1 MGGIGLAFLLLFWF
15 FVFYF
20 IVLPLDLPRKQEQKK
35 IMALIVQKFGGTSV
49 GSPEKIKAVAERVLR
64 YKSQGNQMVVVLS
77 AMSGETNRLVA
88 LASQMQE
95 FPDTRE
101 MDMLLSTGEQ
111 VTIALFAMAIK
122 HAGGDAISF
131 LGDQVKILTDS
142 VHTKA
147 RIESIDSEKILAEL
161 EQGRVVIIAGFQGVN
176 ELGDITTLGRGG
188 SDTTAV
194 ALAASLKADS
204 CEIFT
209 DVEGVYT
216 TDPNIC
222 SKARKIDRISYDE
235 MLELASLGAK
245 VLDIRSVTFAKR
257 YNVPIHVRSTFTE
270 TEGTWVVEEDKQ
282 MEGMI
287 VSGVTYNKNEARIT
301 VSGVPNQPGLAAKI
315 FTPISDADII
325 VDMIIQNQDAGRGKA
340 DMTFTVMRTDY
351 ERTLKLLQDV
361 VSKIGAEQV
370 QGDTNITK
378 ISIVGVGMRNHSGI
392 AATMFSVLAKEGIN
406 ISMIS
411 TSEIKVS
418 CVIEEKYTEL
428 AIRALHDAFELDKVN
443 LPTEEA

>member
-1 MGGIGLAFLLLFWF
+1 
-15 FVFYF
+15 
-20 IVLPLDLPRKQEQKK
+20 
-35 IMALIVQKFGGTSV
+35 MALIVQKFGGTSV
-49 GSPEKIKAVAERVLR
+49 GSPAKIKAVAERVLR

-77 AMSGETNRLVA
+77 AMSGETNRLVD

-95 FPDTRE
+95 LPDTRE

-111 VTIALFAMAIK
+111 VTISLFAMAVK
-122 HAGGDAISF
+122 QAGGDAVSF
-131 LGDQVKILTDS
+131 LGDQVKINTDS

-161 EQGRVVIIAGFQGVN
+161 NQGRVVVIAGFQGVN
-176 ELGDITTLGRGG
+176 EKGDITTLGRGG

-194 ALAASLKADS
+194 ALAAALKADS

-222 SKARKIDRISYDE
+222 AKARKIDRISYDE

-245 VLDIRSVTFAKR
+245 VLDIRSVTLAKR
-257 YNVPIHVRSTFTE
+257 YKVPIHVRSTFTE
-270 TEGTWVVEEDKQ
+270 TEGTWVIEEDKQ
-282 MEGMI
+282 MEGLI

-301 VSGVPNQPGLAAKI
+301 VSGVPNQPGIAAKI
-315 FTPISDADII
+315 FTPISDENII

-340 DMTFTVMRTDY
+340 DMTFTVVRTDY
-351 ERTLKLLQDV
+351 ERTLKLLQELIK
-361 VSKIGAEQV
+361 KIGAENV
-370 QGDTNITK
+370 QGDTNIAK
-378 ISIVGVGMRNHSGI
+378 ISVVGVGMRNHSGI
-392 AATMFSVLAKEGIN
+392 ASTMFSVLAKEGIN

-428 AIRALHDAFELDKVN
+428 AVRALHDAFELDKTN
-443 LPTEEA
+443 LPSEEK

>member
-1 MGGIGLAFLLLFWF
+1 
-15 FVFYF
+15 
-20 IVLPLDLPRKQEQKK
+20 
-35 IMALIVQKFGGTSV
+35 MALIVQKFGGTSV

-64 YKSQGNQMVVVLS
+64 YKNQGNRMVVVLS
-77 AMSGETNRLVA
+77 AMSGETNRLVD
-88 LASQMQE
+88 LASKMQE
-95 FPDTRE
+95 LPDTRE

-111 VTIALFAMAIK
+111 VTIALFAMAVK
-122 HAGGDAISF
+122 QAGSDAISF
-131 LGDQVKILTDS
+131 LGDQVKINTDS

-147 RIESIDSEKILAEL
+147 RIESIDSDKIMTEL
-161 EQGRVVIIAGFQGVN
+161 DQGRVVVIAGFQGVN
-176 ELGDITTLGRGG
+176 DKGDITTLGRGG

-194 ALAASLKADS
+194 ALAAALKADS

-222 SKARKIDRISYDE
+222 AKARKIDRISYDE

-257 YNVPIHVRSTFTE
+257 YKVPVHVRSTFTE

-282 MEGMI
+282 MEGLI

-301 VSGVPNQPGLAAKI
+301 VSGVPNQPGIAAKI

-325 VDMIIQNQDAGRGKA
+325 VDMIIQNQNPEGGKA

-361 VSKIGAEQV
+361 VARIGAEKV
-370 QGDTNITK
+370 QGDTSIVK

-392 AATMFSVLAKEGIN
+392 ASTMFSVLAKEGIN

-428 AIRALHDAFELDKVN
+428 AIRALHDAFELDKIN
-443 LPTEEA
+443 QPSEEK

>member
-1 MGGIGLAFLLLFWF
+1 
-15 FVFYF
+15 
-20 IVLPLDLPRKQEQKK
+20 
-35 IMALIVQKFGGTSV
+35 MALIVQKFGGTSV
-49 GSPEKIKAVAERVLR
+49 GSPAKIKAVAERVLR
-64 YKSQGNQMVVVLS
+64 NKSQGNQMVVVLS
-77 AMSGETNRLVA
+77 AMSGETNRLVD

-95 FPDTRE
+95 LPDTRE

-111 VTIALFAMAIK
+111 VTVSLFAMAVK
-122 HAGGDAISF
+122 QAGGDAVSF
-131 LGDQVKILTDS
+131 LGDQVKINTDS

-147 RIESIDSEKILAEL
+147 RIESIDSEKIMAEL
-161 EQGRVVIIAGFQGVN
+161 NQGRVVVIAGFQGVN
-176 ELGDITTLGRGG
+176 EKGDITTLGRGG

-194 ALAASLKADS
+194 ALAAALKADS

-245 VLDIRSVTFAKR
+245 VLDIRSVTLAKR
-257 YNVPIHVRSTFTE
+257 YKVPIHVRSTFTE
-270 TEGTWVVEEDKQ
+270 TEGTWVIEEDVQ
-282 MEGMI
+282 MEGLI

-301 VSGVPNQPGLAAKI
+301 VSGVPNQPGIAAKI
-315 FTPISDADII
+315 FTPISDANII
-325 VDMIIQNQDAGRGKA
+325 VDMIIQNQDAGKGKA
-340 DMTFTVMRTDY
+340 DMTFTVVRTDY
-351 ERTLKLLQDV
+351 ERTLNLLQDV
-361 VSKIGAEQV
+361 VAKIGAEKV
-370 QGDTNITK
+370 QGDTNIAK
-378 ISIVGVGMRNHSGI
+378 VSVVGVGMRNHSGI
-392 AATMFSVLAKEGIN
+392 ASTMFSVLAKEGIN

-428 AIRALHDAFELDKVN
+428 AVRALHDAFELDKTN
-443 LPTEEA
+443 LPSEEK

>member
-1 MGGIGLAFLLLFWF
+1 
-15 FVFYF
+15 
-20 IVLPLDLPRKQEQKK
+20 
-35 IMALIVQKFGGTSV
+35 MALIVQKFGGTSV

-64 YKSQGNQMVVVLS
+64 CKNQGNQMVVVLS
-77 AMSGETNRLVA
+77 AMSGETNRLIA

-111 VTIALFAMAIK
+111 VTISLFAMAVK
-122 HAGGDAISF
+122 EAGSDAISF
-131 LGDQVKILTDS
+131 LGDQVKINTDS

-161 EQGRVVIIAGFQGVN
+161 NQGRVVTIAGFQGVN
-176 ELGDITTLGRGG
+176 DKGDITTLGRGG

-194 ALAASLKADS
+194 ALAAALKADS
-204 CEIFT
+204 CEIYT

-222 SKARKIDRISYDE
+222 AKARKIDRISYDE

-245 VLDIRSVTFAKR
+245 VLDIRAVTFAKR
-257 YNVPIHVRSTFTE
+257 YKVPVHVRSTFTE

-282 MEGMI
+282 MEGLI

-301 VSGVPNQPGLAAKI
+301 VSGVPNQPGIAAKI

-351 ERTLKLLQDV
+351 ERTLKLLEEV
-361 VSKIGAEQV
+361 VAKIGAEKV
-370 QGDTNITK
+370 QGDTNIVK

-392 AATMFSVLAKEGIN
+392 ASTMFSVLAKEGIN

-428 AIRALHDAFELDKVN
+428 AVRALHDAFELDKVN
-443 LPTEEA
+443 QPSEEK